1 MKSQVPEQDSV
12 HERPKPPACAR
23 SIRPSLWLVLALTAA
38 RLLTLQ
44 AWAGFSSM
52 HVRAPGCGQVLWRG
66 AGKTSPECHVP
77 ASKPTCNHSWGLSLS
92 SSTFPFIT
100 LVAAD
105 PYGTGLSRDN
115 RVEVISKVDAYFGL
129 PAVASD
135 YASRNL
141 LPFKSLCRDGRSG
154 SQFES
159 P

>member
-1 MKSQVPEQDSV
+1 MS
-12 HERPKPPACAR
+12 A
-23 SIRPSLWLVLALTAA
+23 PSGL
-38 RLLTLQ
+38 RIQ
-44 AWAGFSSM
+44 ASTRDEWRAVGFFGCGG
-52 HVRAPGCGQVLWRG
+52 VPGCGQVLWRG

-77 ASKPTCNHSWGLSLS
+77 ASKPTCNHSRGLSLS

-105 PYGTGLSRDN
+105 LYGTGLSRDN

-141 LPFKSLCRDGRSG
+141 FPFKSLCRDGSPG